1 MLEYL
6 TVTVLGHALFGSASL
21 QILGRIVEATISTD
35 WGLKASINW
44 ASNPKEMTITTSSLD
59 WQRREQQ
66 EKWKWVKSDC
76 SLLDEQCD
84 MEGQKCY
91 LYSALHILQ
100 GLCQQARGFSN
111 HVENRSY
118 VHSRPLPVRVGRRPH
133 HMPKQFLCGFG
144 HALVHFF
151 LHAYRN
157 HRCRRVRSLGL
168 LQTQTKTKTLSSLGS
183 GTKTRQQQFALCLF
197 PGCRFPKISF
207 HFARSNKIN
216 NHRGVGGALCGD
228 LRIGTLSSARILAEF
243 RVWAVA
249 GELSCI
255 FVFLSFPFKDNT
267 NSPKPIAPLIFLRNF
282 PAKYGERRRDCAGC

>member
-1 MLEYL
+1 MLECL

-35 WGLKASINW
+35 SGLKASINW

-66 EKWKWVKSDC
+66 EKWKWVKSDR

-91 LYSALHILQ
+91 LYSALHILH

-133 HMPKQFLCGFG
+133 HMPQQFLCGFG

-151 LHAYRN
+151 LHAFHN
-157 HRCRRVRSLGL
+157 HQDQTAAVCSLFVSR
-168 LQTQTKTKTLSSLGS
+168 LSV
-183 GTKTRQQQFALCLF
+183 
-197 PGCRFPKISF
+197 PKNFISF
-207 HFARSNKIN
+207 CSRGRTRSTITE
-216 NHRGVGGALCGD
+216 G
-228 LRIGTLSSARILAEF
+228 SEEPF
-243 RVWAVA
+243 VA
-249 GELSCI
+249 
-255 FVFLSFPFKDNT
+255 T
-267 NSPKPIAPLIFLRNF
+267 
-282 PAKYGERRRDCAGC
+282 CA